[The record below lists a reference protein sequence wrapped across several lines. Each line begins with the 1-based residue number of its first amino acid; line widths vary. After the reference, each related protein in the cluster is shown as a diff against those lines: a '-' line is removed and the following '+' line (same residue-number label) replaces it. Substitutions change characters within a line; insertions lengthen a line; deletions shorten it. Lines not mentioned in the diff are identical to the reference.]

1 MNSKRFT
8 DYLGT
13 PRPRKVKHV
22 KFFAEYDLDELELA
36 INQFADEHSDYKIL
50 GIKLVTN
57 AIALETNYVGVVTYL
72 ENAKGVEYTDYE
84 DDSYED

>member
-22 KFFAEYDLDELELA
+22 KFIEANSLEKLEELV
-36 INQFADEHSDYKIL
+36 NGFADENPDYKIL
-50 GIKLVTN
+50 GIKLTLSPF
-57 AIALETNYVGVVTYL
+57 ALLPLYICAVTYL

>member
-22 KFFAEYDLDELELA
+22 KFIFGSFLEDLETECNAFTD
-36 INQFADEHSDYKIL
+36 DHPDYKIL
-50 GIKLVTN
+50 GVRLMEDSMNMFILT
-57 AIALETNYVGVVTYL
+57 VTYL